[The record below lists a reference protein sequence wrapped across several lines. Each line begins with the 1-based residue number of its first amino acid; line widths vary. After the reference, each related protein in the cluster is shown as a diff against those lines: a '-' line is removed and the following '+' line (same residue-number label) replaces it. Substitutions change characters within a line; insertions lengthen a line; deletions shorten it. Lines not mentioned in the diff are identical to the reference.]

1 MPEAPAGSARPNL
14 PPRPG
19 SRAARTRAVPAP
31 SARRRARPSPA
42 QAGVLR
48 RRRLWLASGATAVV
62 VVAIAA
68 LLATYGTSSSGDKGS
83 TKPAQGTFAVSAPV
97 LQPLAAV
104 PAQALLAA
112 ARAHPTAA
120 AAPTP
125 LPAGAPAL
133 TLGGKPEVLYIGANY
148 CPYCAAQRWPLFMAL
163 SRFGTFT
170 GLQGTTSSSTDV
182 NPSTPT
188 LTFYRAQYHSAY
200 LAFVAVETHGNIALP
215 SGAYPVLSTPTQAQA
230 ALLAKW
236 DAPPYVPAGAAG
248 GIPFVDLGGRSVFV
262 GSQYDASALAG
273 LNFDRA
279 VSQLAAGQT
288 TTARAARAAAGYL
301 VRDLCRL
308 TGDRPAGTCAGAKGF
323 GP

>member
-1 MPEAPAGSARPNL
+1 MPEAPAGSARPNV

-19 SRAARTRAVPAP
+19 GAAKSRAAPAP
-31 SARRRARPSPA
+31 RAKRRARPSPTRTGA
-42 QAGVLR
+42 LG
-48 RRRLWLASGATAVV
+48 RRRLWLASGATAIVV
-62 VVAIAA
+62 VVIAA
-68 LLATYGTSSSGDKGS
+68 LLAAYGTSASSNKGS
-83 TKPAQGTFAVSAPV
+83 ARPAQGTFALSAAT
-97 LQPLAAV
+97 LQPLATV
-104 PAQALLAA
+104 PAQTLLAA
-112 ARAHPTAA
+112 ARAQPAAA

-133 TLGGKPEVLYIGANY
+133 TLSGKPEVLYIGANY

-170 GLQGTTSSSTDV
+170 GVQGTTSSATDV

-188 LTFYRAQYHSAY
+188 LTFYRSQYHSAY

-215 SGAYPVLSTPTQAQA
+215 SGAYPVLATPTPAQA
-230 ALLAKW
+230 SLLARW
-236 DAPPYVPAGAAG
+236 DVPPYVPAGAAG

-288 TTARAARAAAGYL
+288 KTARAARAAAGYL

-308 TGDRPAGTCAGAKGF
+308 TGDLPAGTCAGAAGF